1 MKRRAFIL
9 TLALLVVFVV
19 SVSVAFAAGKPVVP
33 TVSITAPANGATVS
47 GAAVAVSADCTGGS
61 GATVSGVTYA
71 VDGGTAVAM
80 TGPNGAASGTW
91 TANWD
96 STQASNGSHTIAV
109 TATNSSRKTATSSI
123 TVNVSN
129 SGGGGGGT
137 GAYALIAYND
147 LGMHCACPNTDLMIL
162 LPPFN
167 TLRAQ
172 LIQRA
177 SKPVNV
183 TSGVTVEYQSV
194 ENSEA
199 NLLQD
204 TEYLKWLD
212 NANRYF
218 PTSKGYPTISRT
230 NIVGLTGNKLNG
242 TMKSTGAFWE
252 ATGIPNYPAKDTA
265 GILDFFGEKRNPY
278 LTANITAKDSTGNI
292 LATTSAVVP
301 VSFGGCCGC
310 HYTLS
315 QNVLGISNPTP
326 DQSFKVMSDLHLRDT
341 GVDFYSMKPVRCS
354 SCHAD
359 PAVDGP
365 NAKNVN
371 CTTTF
376 SEALHLFHA
385 NSALV
390 KSQYSSNIDNDCYQC
405 HPDNNK
411 VKCYRGLHQNASLGL
426 NKWCSDCHGTI
437 LNRKDRTNY
446 STPWLYN
453 SLPKC
458 AQSGCHTNTYAES
471 ARSTTGI
478 FGLYLASE
486 GHHGGMLCTTCHGAP
501 HSELPASNQYV
512 NDNGQS
518 VSLQTPFGVTNGKA
532 IGVCDVCHI
541 GRSTTWG
548 VPPH

>member
-1 MKRRAFIL
+1 MKRRALIIALALVVAL
-9 TLALLVVFVV
+9 TLCV
-19 SVSVAFAAGKPVVP
+19 SAAFAGKPVVP

-47 GAAVAVSADCTGGS
+47 GTAVAISADCAGGGS
-61 GATVSGVTYA
+61 GVTVAGVTYA
-71 VDGGTAVAM
+71 VDGGAAVAM

-96 STQASNGSHTIAV
+96 STKVSDGSHTIAV
-109 TATNSSRKTATSSI
+109 TAKNSSNKTATSSV
-123 TVNVSN
+123 TVTTSN
-129 SGGGGGGT
+129 SSGT

-183 TSGVTVEYQSV
+183 TSGVTLEYQSV
-194 ENSEA
+194 ENTEQ
-199 NLLQD
+199 NLLND
-204 TEYLKWLD
+204 AEYVKWLD
-212 NANRYF
+212 NANIYF
-218 PTSKGYPTISRT
+218 PTSKGFPTISRT
-230 NIVGLTGNKLNG
+230 NIVGLTGNGLNG
-242 TMKSTGAFWE
+242 TMTSNGTFWE
-252 ATGIPNYPAKDTA
+252 ATGIPNYPAIDPN
-265 GILDFFGEKRNPY
+265 GILDFFGQKRDPY
-278 LTANITAKDSTGNI
+278 LTTNITAKDSGGNV

-310 HYTLS
+310 HYTLA

-326 DQSFKVMSDLHLRDT
+326 DQSFKVMSDAHLRDT
-341 GVDFYSMKPVRCS
+341 GVDFYSMKPIRCS

-376 SEALHLFHA
+376 SQALHLFHA

-390 KSQYSSNIDNDCYQC
+390 KSSYSANIDNDCYQC

-437 LNRKDRTNY
+437 LNRIDRTNY

-458 AQSGCHTNTYAES
+458 GQSGCHSSQYSES

-478 FGLYLASE
+478 FGLYLASD

-501 HSELPASNQYV
+501 HAEIPASNPDA

-518 VSLQTPFGVTNGKA
+518 VSLQSSFGVTNGKA

-548 VPPH
+548 IPPH